1 MHQQVDAYGA
11 DVHTFAY
18 GLLLASVHMAEGLY
32 AVAYLELGAEVEE
45 HDLPLPSLLPLQL
58 YGDAEEEM
66 AQAAAA
72 IVRCISLR
80 ASSGLEDAGTVLL
93 EQGIIAIDAE
103 RTVAPAD
110 SRIEAP
116 MRILLEVMISAKQ
129 IEKITPQLKQR
140 RNQKEINTLVNTAVQ
155 SALLNKDSIENILK
169 NLQKSLE
176 QIEQ

>member
-1 MHQQVDAYGA
+1 
-11 DVHTFAY
+11 
-18 GLLLASVHMAEGLY
+18 MAEGLY

-93 EQGIIAIDAE
+93 EQGIIAIDAK

-129 IEKITPQLKQR
+129 IEAEFPRLRQVQMGFRAGAEAHEVIRHAREARFDIGGDVSFKIHM
-140 RNQKEINTLVNTAVQ
+140 TLE
-155 SALLNKDSIENILK
+155 KNI
-169 NLQKSLE
+169 SR
-176 QIEQ
+176 